1 MVLGND
7 RIESNPVFIKFQ
19 ACKIGMGFF
28 FPQKTCRL
36 HIRNAFANWF

>member
-28 FPQKTCRL
+28 SSKK
-36 HIRNAFANWF
+36 HM